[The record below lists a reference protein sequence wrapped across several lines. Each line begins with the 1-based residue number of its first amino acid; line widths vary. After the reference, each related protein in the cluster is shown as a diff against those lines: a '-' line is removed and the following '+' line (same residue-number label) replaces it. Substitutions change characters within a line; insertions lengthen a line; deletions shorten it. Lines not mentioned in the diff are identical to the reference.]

1 MGYRV
6 KLQKVERPTNKSYY
20 LNFPAAIAEALGAE
34 KGEEFEWEIEDKN
47 TLVLRRVAPLPPRKS
62 GSSKKSRRVDSAAC
76 SQLRSGALGE
86 NLRQSPEDLHSPDWH
101 AAELRETE
109 DRLER
114 GEEKFLDCDAVRD
127 TLNFYSGSHISL
139 IQKQHKRR
147 T

>member
-62 GSSKKSRRVDSAAC
+62 GSSKK
-76 SQLRSGALGE
+76 
-86 NLRQSPEDLHSPDWH
+86 
-101 AAELRETE
+101 AAE
-109 DRLER
+109 
-114 GEEKFLDCDAVRD
+114 
-127 TLNFYSGSHISL
+127 
-139 IQKQHKRR
+139 
-147 T
+147 

>member
-62 GSSKKSRRVDSAAC
+62 GPGPGSP
-76 SQLRSGALGE
+76 G
-86 NLRQSPEDLHSPDWH
+86 SPE
-101 AAELRETE
+101 AKALRIPPPF
-109 DRLER
+109 RPR
-114 GEEKFLDCDAVRD
+114 G
-127 TLNFYSGSHISL
+127 
-139 IQKQHKRR
+139 
-147 T
+147 